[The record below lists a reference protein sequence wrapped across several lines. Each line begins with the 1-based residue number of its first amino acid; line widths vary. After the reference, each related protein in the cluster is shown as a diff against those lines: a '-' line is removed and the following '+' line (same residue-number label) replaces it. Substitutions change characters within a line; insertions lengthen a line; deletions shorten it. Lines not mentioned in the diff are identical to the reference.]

1 MKQISPLEEKI
12 RAFFLPIALVL
23 AAILILLVVTVP
35 QFNQLKTDDRVL
47 SDRQKAVSILQT
59 KLSSLEA
66 LDEISQG
73 QTLETALSALPLEE
87 PFRESLLNLD
97 TLLIRHQIG
106 VSQIKVEPAAD
117 NLSIK
122 FMTNGLLPDIRNF
135 IADAD
140 KILPISATAS
150 VETARIQ
157 DELASDSA
165 FVYQAEIVVKF
176 FFKLPPKTIGRA
188 SDPLPQI
195 TADHLKTL
203 NLLST
208 FEQIRPASTD
218 DPNLDL
224 AGTTRLFPE

>member
-1 MKQISPLEEKI
+1 MKPATPSEEKI
-12 RAFFLPIALVL
+12 RPFFAPIILGMAALFV
-23 AAILILLVVTVP
+23 LLVIAFP
-35 QFNQLKTDDRVL
+35 QFNRLKTDNQVL
-47 SDRQKAVSILQT
+47 SDRQKAITVLQT

-66 LDEISQG
+66 LDETSQAD
-73 QTLETALSALPLEE
+73 TLDTALAALPLEE

-122 FMTNGLLPDIRNF
+122 FTSLGPLSGIRNF

-140 KILPISATAS
+140 KILPISATAF

-157 DELASDSA
+157 DEIASDSA
-165 FVYQAEIVVKF
+165 FVYQAEIVVKIF
-176 FFKLPPKTIGRA
+176 FQPPPTTIGRV

-203 NLLST
+203 GLLT
-208 FEQIRPASTD
+208 GFERISPPLPDSSSEFTAA
-218 DPNLDL
+218 P
-224 AGTTRLFPE
+224 RLFPE